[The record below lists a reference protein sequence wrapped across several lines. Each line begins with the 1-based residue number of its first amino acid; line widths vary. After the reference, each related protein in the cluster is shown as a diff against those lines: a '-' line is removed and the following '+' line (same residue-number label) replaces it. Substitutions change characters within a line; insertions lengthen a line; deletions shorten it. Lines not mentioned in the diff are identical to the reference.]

1 MRVLECN
8 LCGETL
14 SAAND
19 EELRA
24 CVIRHVESRHPDAEF
39 DDESASRWVSDQA
52 YAATDS

>member
-19 EELRA
+19 EELTGLVA
-24 CVIRHVESRHPDAEF
+24 EHV
-39 DDESASRWVSDQA
+39 ASEHAGEDIGDPGELVAKQA
-52 YAATDS
+52 YDATDS